1 MNKRRILAIAMSLCI
16 VAILAVGASLAYFTD
31 TDKATNTFTTGK
43 VDITLVEDFAD
54 NSKLLPGKNNQNN
67 VKKIVTV
74 KNENGSESAYVRVHI
89 ALPAAAVD
97 QNLNAYN
104 DILHWNFTGADYAD
118 GKWSMHKG
126 YNNENGWTGNGR
138 EKQNVYNTTIDGE
151 EYTVWV
157 VTYRT
162 ALAAGETTDGAAMT
176 QVYMD
181 WRTDTTDGKIF
192 TKSNYNANGSE
203 AEGTMTW
210 DTSKGIKIYVVAEG
224 TASDNMG
231 NAYEALNA
239 AFGTPGTTGYVA
251 PAFK

>member
-43 VDITLVEDFAD
+43 VDITLVEEFTAQ
-54 NSKLLPGKNNQNN
+54 SKLLPGTNKTNN
-67 VKKIVTV
+67 VKKVVTV
-74 KNENGSESAYVRVHI
+74 KNDNDSESSYVRVHI
-89 ALPAAAVD
+89 ALPSAAVD
-97 QNLNAYN
+97 QDLNAYN
-104 DILHWNFTGADYAD
+104 DILHWNFKSEDYAA
-118 GKWSMHKG
+118 GKWSFQKTFTTESG
-126 YNNENGWTGNGR
+126 CQGDGR
-138 EKQNVYNTTIDGE
+138 ENQNVYNTTIDGE
-151 EYTVWV
+151 DYTVWV

-162 ALAAGETTDGAAMT
+162 ALKAGETTDGAAMT

-181 WRTDTTDGKIF
+181 WRTETTDGKIY
-192 TKSNYNANGSE
+192 TKANYNADGSKV
-203 AEGTMTW
+203 EGTMIW

-239 AFGTPGTTGYVA
+239 AFGTPGTADYVA
-251 PAFK
+251 PVF